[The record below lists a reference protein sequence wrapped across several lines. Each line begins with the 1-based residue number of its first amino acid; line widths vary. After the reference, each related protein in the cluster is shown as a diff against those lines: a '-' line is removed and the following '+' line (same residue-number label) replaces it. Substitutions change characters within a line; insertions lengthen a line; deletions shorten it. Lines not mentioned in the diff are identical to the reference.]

1 MGNLLGFW
9 SPDGWLQA
17 PDASWVMVFNT
28 DALPGHD
35 AGAVSTGGPAKA
47 KAVCEE
53 KGFGGGEDGGG
64 GGGGKEQKNQQT
76 IVESSDWTGKN
87 DVNCGL

>member
-1 MGNLLGFW
+1 
-9 SPDGWLQA
+9 
-17 PDASWVMVFNT
+17 MVFNT

-53 KGFGGGEDGGG
+53 KGFGGGEGRGE
-64 GGGGKEQKNQQT
+64 KQQKSQQKWW
-76 IVESSDWTGKN
+76 IPPI
-87 DVNCGL
+87 

>member
-1 MGNLLGFW
+1 
-9 SPDGWLQA
+9 
-17 PDASWVMVFNT
+17 MVFNT

-64 GGGGKEQKNQQT
+64 GGKEQKNQQT
-76 IVESSDWTGKN
+76 IVESSD
-87 DVNCGL
+87 

>member
-1 MGNLLGFW
+1 MMTKK
-9 SPDGWLQA
+9 A

-35 AGAVSTGGPAKA
+35 AGAVSTGGPTKA

-53 KGFGGGEDGGG
+53 KGFGGGE
-64 GGGGKEQKNQQT
+64 GGGKQQKSPQKL
-76 IVESSDWTGKN
+76 VDSSDFIGQMMQIAGWTAKSSN
-87 DVNCGL
+87 

>member
-1 MGNLLGFW
+1 MTSGA
-9 SPDGWLQA
+9 GW
-17 PDASWVMVFNT
+17 SWVMVFNS

-53 KGFGGGEDGGG
+53 KGFGGGEGRGKSNRKASKNGGFLRF
-64 GGGGKEQKNQQT
+64 N
-76 IVESSDWTGKN
+76 WKN
-87 DVNCGL
+87 DANCGLNSKKF

>member
-1 MGNLLGFW
+1 MTSGA
-9 SPDGWLQA
+9 GW
-17 PDASWVMVFNT
+17 SWVMVFNS

-53 KGFGGGEDGGG
+53 KGFGGGEGRGE
-64 GGGGKEQKNQQT
+64 KQQKSQQKWW
-76 IVESSDWTGKN
+76 IPQI
-87 DVNCGL
+87 